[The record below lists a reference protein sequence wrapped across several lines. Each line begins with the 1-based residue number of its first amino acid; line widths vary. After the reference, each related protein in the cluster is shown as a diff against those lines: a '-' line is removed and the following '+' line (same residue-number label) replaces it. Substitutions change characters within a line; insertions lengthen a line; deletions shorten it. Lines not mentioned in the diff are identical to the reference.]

1 MPLIAMHGKVALS
14 AERVAGVTSMNTTE
28 SSTTTLSSSGSTS
41 RTTLKNEAEETATRV
56 NLLWNGGASNVFAI
70 PRLAIDGFVAPQ
82 VTIGGSA
89 GYLSGSGTSKT
100 TSTATSSGAS
110 VSISNS
116 DDLPDASAFVVSPR
130 LGVVIALGPGAALW
144 LRGGITYY
152 QTSVE
157 STTTSPPTSSGGST
171 ITRKITAEASGT
183 AATFDAQ
190 IVFVPV
196 DHVGITV
203 GPVFDIGLGGSTK
216 TTTLTSTSGTSTTQT
231 VVTEGDITQS
241 NYGGAA
247 GIVAFF

>member
-1 MPLIAMHGKVALS
+1 MQGRVALS
-14 AERVAGVTSMNTTE
+14 AERIAAVTSMNTTE
-28 SSTTTLSSSGSTS
+28 STTTTLSSSGSSS
-41 RTTLKNEAEETATRV
+41 RTTLKNELEQSETNV

-82 VTIGGSA
+82 VTLGGSA
-89 GYLSGSGTSKT
+89 GYLSRGGTSKA
-100 TSTATSSGAS
+100 TSSATSSGAS

-116 DDLPDASAFVVSPR
+116 DDLPDVSAIVISPR
-130 LGVVIALGPGAALW
+130 LGVVLPLGPGAALW

-152 QTSVE
+152 QTSGE
-157 STTTSPPTSSGGST
+157 STTTAPPTSSGGST
-171 ITRKITAEASGT
+171 TKRKITAEASGT

-190 IVFVPV
+190 LVFVPV
-196 DHVGITV
+196 EHVGITL

-216 TTTLTSTSGTSTTQT
+216 TITETSSPGSSTQT
-231 VVTEGDITQS
+231 VVTEGDLTQS